1 MGASG
6 SVYLLV
12 INPMEKSSLRKKIG
26 SWASVLLVFFL
37 MAGCAGTEEKSE
49 LLSLLGIDEDIVD
62 VSSEDVDNI
71 FDALTL
77 LKRGEAHFV
86 KKEYDEAVAEFQRF
100 LTLHPF
106 NRMAS
111 FAQYRLG
118 LSYYK
123 QMHAIDRDPEPM
135 EKAMAALQK
144 VVANYPRSL
153 YVDDAGKKIVL
164 LRLRRAEHH
173 FNVGF
178 FYYRTEVYPA
188 AVARFQKVFGGGGA
202 GPLIEKTLYYLG
214 LSHYDAGNR
223 QASAEAFQRL
233 LSEYPESPYIRKS
246 EKVRISLAAPLPL
259 DS

>member
-1 MGASG
+1 MS
-6 SVYLLV
+6 
-12 INPMEKSSLRKKIG
+12 I
-26 SWASVLLVFFL
+26 LLVFFL

-49 LLSLLGIDEDIVD
+49 LLSLLGIDEGIVD
-62 VSSEDVDNI
+62 VSSEEVDNI

-77 LKRGEAHFV
+77 LKRGEAHFF

-118 LSYYK
+118 MSYYK
-123 QMHAIDRDPEPM
+123 QMHTIDRDPEPM

-153 YVDDAGKKIVL
+153 YVEDAEEKIAV

-178 FYYRTEVYPA
+178 FYYRTKAFPA
-188 AVARFQKVFGGGGA
+188 AVARFQKVFREGGA

-214 LSHYDAGNR
+214 LAHHDAGDR
-223 QASAEAFQRL
+223 EASAESFRRL

-246 EKVRISLAAPLPL
+246 EKLRTSLDAP
-259 DS
+259 SSS

>member
-1 MGASG
+1 
-6 SVYLLV
+6 
-12 INPMEKSSLRKKIG
+12 MEKFSLRKQFRHC
-26 SWASVLLVFFL
+26 LMVFLACFL
-37 MAGCAGTEEKSE
+37 AGCAGSEEKSE
-49 LLSLLGIDEDIVD
+49 LLSLLGIDEEIVD
-62 VSSEDVDNI
+62 VSSEEVDNI

-86 KKEYDEAVAEFQRF
+86 KKEYDEAAAEFQRF

-118 LSYYK
+118 MSYYK
-123 QMHAIDRDPEPM
+123 QMHTIDRDPGPM

-153 YVDDAGKKIVL
+153 YVEDAEEKIAA

-178 FYYRTEVYPA
+178 FYYRTDAYPA
-188 AVARFQKVFGGGGA
+188 AIARFQKVFQEGGDGA
-202 GPLIEKTLYYLG
+202 LIEKTLYYLG
-214 LSHYDAGNR
+214 LSHYDAGDR
-223 QASAEAFQRL
+223 EASAETFRRL
-233 LSEYPESPYIRKS
+233 LTEYPDSPYTQKS
-246 EKVRISLAAPLPL
+246 EKMRTSLDVL
-259 DS
+259 SSS

>member
-1 MGASG
+1 MEKISIQKWIWPCGRI
-6 SVYLLV
+6 LLV
-12 INPMEKSSLRKKIG
+12 C
-26 SWASVLLVFFL
+26 FL

-62 VSSEDVDNI
+62 VSSEEVDNI
-71 FDALTL
+71 YDALTL

-86 KKEYDEAVAEFQRF
+86 KKEYDEAAAEFQRF

-118 LSYYK
+118 MSYYK
-123 QMHAIDRDPEPM
+123 QMHTIDRDPAPM
-135 EKAMAALQK
+135 EKAIAALQK

-153 YVDDAGKKIVL
+153 YVDDAALKIAA

-178 FYYRTEVYPA
+178 FYYRTDAYPA
-188 AVARFQKVFGGGGA
+188 AISRFQKVFQEGGEGS
-202 GPLIEKTLYYLG
+202 LLEKTLYYLG
-214 LSHYDAGNR
+214 LSHYEAGNR
-223 QASAEAFQRL
+223 EASAESFRRL
-233 LSEYPESPYIRKS
+233 LNEYPDSPYTLKS
-246 EKVRISLAAPLPL
+246 EKMRTSLDVP
-259 DS
+259 SSS

>member
-1 MGASG
+1 MGKISLQKQIRPWG
-6 SVYLLV
+6 RILL
-12 INPMEKSSLRKKIG
+12 
-26 SWASVLLVFFL
+26 ACFL
-37 MAGCAGTEEKSE
+37 MAGCAGQGKKSE
-49 LLSLLGIDEDIVD
+49 LLSLLGIDEKIVD
-62 VSSEDVDNI
+62 NSSEEVDNI
-71 FDALTL
+71 YDALTL

-86 KKEYDEAVAEFQRF
+86 KKEYDEAAAEFQRF

-118 LSYYK
+118 LSYYN
-123 QMHAIDRDPEPM
+123 QMHSIDRDPEPM

-144 VVANYPRSL
+144 VVTNYPRSL
-153 YVDDAGKKIVL
+153 YVDDAEEKIAA

-178 FYYRTEVYPA
+178 FYYRTDAYPA
-188 AVARFQKVFGGGGA
+188 AISRFQKVFREGGD

-214 LSHYDAGNR
+214 LAQYDAGNR
-223 QASAEAFQRL
+223 EASAESFRRL
-233 LSEYPESPYIRKS
+233 LSEYPDSPYTLKS
-246 EKVRISLAAPLPL
+246 EKMRTALDVPPL